1 MIVKPPEKGKKAVKG
16 ERTMKKYGRTM
27 LAAAGKT
34 VMALFMTLTFASTV
48 FAADPFSP
56 HWEID
61 RDQVWH
67 YRMNDGSYASDAWI
81 HDEVNGDW
89 YLLDVNGNMLAGTF
103 VSYGKYYLL
112 DPVRG
117 TGHYG
122 RLLKNG
128 HKYRGIV
135 LEASTDLADEG
146 ALSQETL
153 NAVNALGGADSVANA
168 VEISGTKHIEAGNVI
183 SAGGVPELQE

>member
-1 MIVKPPEKGKKAVKG
+1 
-16 ERTMKKYGRTM
+16 MKKYGRTM

-128 HKYRGIV
+128 HKFRGIV
-135 LEASTDLADEG
+135 LEASTDPADEG
-146 ALSQETL
+146 ALSQETMK
-153 NAVNALGGADSVANA
+153 AVNALGGADSVANA
-168 VEISGTKHIEAGNVI
+168 VEISGTKHVEAGNVI

>member
-1 MIVKPPEKGKKAVKG
+1 MESERETAEKRKGEEIVKKN
-16 ERTMKKYGRTM
+16 GRTM

-34 VMALFMTLTFASTV
+34 VMALFMTLAFASTV

-112 DPVRG
+112 
-117 TGHYG
+117 
-122 RLLKNG
+122 
-128 HKYRGIV
+128 
-135 LEASTDLADEG
+135 ATDLDCNSNKWKD
-146 ALSQETL
+146 LS
-153 NAVNALGGADSVANA
+153 
-168 VEISGTKHIEAGNVI
+168 
-183 SAGGVPELQE
+183 

>member
-1 MIVKPPEKGKKAVKG
+1 
-16 ERTMKKYGRTM
+16 MKKYGRTM

-34 VMALFMTLTFASTV
+34 ATALFTTLTFASTV

-67 YRMNDGSYASDAWI
+67 YRMNDGSYATDAWI

-128 HKYRGIV
+128 HKFRGIV
-135 LEASTDLADEG
+135 LEASTDPADEG

-168 VEISGTKHIEAGNVI
+168 VEISGTKHVEAGNVI
-183 SAGGVPELQE
+183 SAGGVPEFQE

>member
-1 MIVKPPEKGKKAVKG
+1 M
-16 ERTMKKYGRTM
+16 MKKYGRTM

-128 HKYRGIV
+128 HKFRGIV
-135 LEASTDLADEG
+135 LEASTDMADEG

-153 NAVNALGGADSVANA
+153 NAVNALGGADSVVNA

>member
-1 MIVKPPEKGKKAVKG
+1 MVKLPEQRKKALKG
-16 ERTMKKYGRTM
+16 ERTMRKYGRTM

-128 HKYRGIV
+128 HKFRGIV
-135 LEASTDLADEG
+135 LEASTDMADEG

-153 NAVNALGGADSVANA
+153 NAVNALGGADSVVNA
-168 VEISGTKHIEAGNVI
+168 VEISGTKHIESGNVI

>member
-1 MIVKPPEKGKKAVKG
+1 
-16 ERTMKKYGRTM
+16 MKKNGRTV

-34 VMALFMTLTFASTV
+34 VMALFMTLAFASTV

-67 YRMNDGSYASDAWI
+67 YRMNDGSYAADAWI

-128 HKYRGIV
+128 HKFRGIV
-135 LEASTDLADEG
+135 LQASTDLEDEG

-153 NAVNALGGADSVANA
+153 NAVNALGGVDSVVNA
-168 VEISGTKHIEAGNVI
+168 VEISGTKHIEAGNVV
-183 SAGGVPELQE
+183 SAGGVPGLQE

>member
-1 MIVKPPEKGKKAVKG
+1 MVKLPEQRKKALKG
-16 ERTMKKYGRTM
+16 EITMIKYGSTM

-128 HKYRGIV
+128 HKFRGIV
-135 LEASTDLADEG
+135 LEASTDMADEG

-153 NAVNALGGADSVANA
+153 NAVNALGGADSVVNA

>member
-1 MIVKPPEKGKKAVKG
+1 
-16 ERTMKKYGRTM
+16 MKKYGRTM

-67 YRMNDGSYASDAWI
+67 YRMNDGSYASYAWI

-89 YLLDVNGNMLAGTF
+89 
-103 VSYGKYYLL
+103 
-112 DPVRG
+112 
-117 TGHYG
+117 
-122 RLLKNG
+122 
-128 HKYRGIV
+128 
-135 LEASTDLADEG
+135 
-146 ALSQETL
+146 
-153 NAVNALGGADSVANA
+153 
-168 VEISGTKHIEAGNVI
+168 
-183 SAGGVPELQE
+183 

>member
-1 MIVKPPEKGKKAVKG
+1 M
-16 ERTMKKYGRTM
+16 RKYGRTM

-128 HKYRGIV
+128 HKFRGIV
-135 LEASTDLADEG
+135 LEASTDMADEG

-153 NAVNALGGADSVANA
+153 NAVNALGGADSVVNA

-183 SAGGVPELQE
+183 SAGGVPELTKIICEKSKKTLFDICEAG